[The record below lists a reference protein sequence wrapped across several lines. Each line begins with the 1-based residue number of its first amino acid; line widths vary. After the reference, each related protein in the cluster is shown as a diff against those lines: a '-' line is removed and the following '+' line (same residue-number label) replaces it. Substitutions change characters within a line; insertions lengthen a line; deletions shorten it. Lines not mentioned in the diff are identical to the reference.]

1 MQAFTIINAMVEKKN
16 NKSGMPLIFG
26 GLALLALAGGSK
38 KRKKTTTTNNQQQNG
53 GGNMQDDF
61 INTLPDIAQFQ
72 GTVTGQ
78 DIVPWI
84 VPSSFEIKAYKHIE
98 KGDPEWNVED
108 QQYNIARVKFL
119 MAIYCPHTALGSGL
133 QIENFE
139 ITDLQFVRWISDQQ
153 QEWIRPF
160 ENKNTTNYSGIQK
173 IETEFK
179 GKIIHDGFNLFEIQV
194 DFMPWI
200 STQRLIQNNYVFY
213 DYEAISMG
221 INVKYQETRLNHWRL
236 LSAWNIKEDTLFNEG
251 DAFGTNTR
259 FGVVRNYKSKPRAE
273 RGLFGEWWAEYVSKG
288 YDTEIIPIRGN
299 NIYGSDRTEIL

>member
-61 INTLPDIAQFQ
+61 INTLPDQAQFQ

-84 VPSSFEIKAYKHIE
+84 VPSSFEIKPFTYIE
-98 KGDPEWNVED
+98 KGDPEYNVED
-108 QQYNIARVKFL
+108 TKYNVARVRFL

-133 QIENFE
+133 QIESFE
-139 ITDLQFVRWISDQQ
+139 ISDLQFVRWISDQE

-160 ENKNTTNYSGIQK
+160 ENKNSNNYVYGIK
-173 IETEFK
+173 PIENEFK
-179 GKIIHDGFNLFEIQV
+179 GKFIHDGFNLFEIEV
-194 DFMPWI
+194 YFMPWI
-200 STQRLIQNNYVFY
+200 STQLLQQNKYAY
-213 DYEAISMG
+213 ADYEAISMG

-236 LSAWNIKEDTLFNEG
+236 LSAWNIKADTLINEG

-259 FGVVRNYKSKPRAE
+259 FGVVRNYQSKPRAE

-288 YDTEIIPIRGN
+288 YDTEITPIKGRN
-299 NIYGSDRTEIL
+299 WLNL